1 MPIKLPFLWVLC
13 VIFSSTI
20 YAQSDTISIEKIF
33 SGFGAV
39 ADQDA
44 FFRAKNEDR
53 DYSFGAGFNF
63 GGAWVNHKYN
73 PFSYPLNLV
82 NKLPQILFDKDKSGR
97 TLHYFNLV
105 MKGYTPDS
113 LSSTVIE
120 YGDRPY
126 AGIVFLNFGKRTIR
140 EDDRLF
146 FNSDFRIGFL
156 GTYLPQELQRT
167 THDIARGDG
176 DLPKDPKGWHN
187 QISHGGEITGLLRY
201 QIGYLPWKLSSD
213 HIFQYIPKFE
223 INLGYY
229 TAIGA
234 SLGFKFGKISSSWWG
249 FESDYMEYGDVLNR
263 DYKHWF
269 ESYVY
274 LKTKY
279 DYVIYDAMLQGQF
292 RESVYTLNSNQ
303 LVRNVAQFE
312 TGYMLRLGLYE
323 TWIGLTMRT
332 TNFSL
337 QNRNHYWVN
346 FGGSF
351 MF

>member
-1 MPIKLPFLWVLC
+1 MPLL
-13 VIFSSTI
+13 S
-20 YAQSDTISIEKIF
+20 QQDTILTEKKF

-44 FFRAKNEDR
+44 FYRAKNEDR

-73 PFSYPLNLV
+73 PFSFPLNLV
-82 NKLPQILFDKDKSGR
+82 NKLPQILFDKEKNGR

-113 LSSTVIE
+113 LASTIIE

-126 AGIVFLNFGKRTIR
+126 AGIVFVNFGKRTIR
-140 EDDRLF
+140 EDERLY
-146 FNSDFRIGFL
+146 FNTDFRIGFL
-156 GTYLPQELQRT
+156 GTYLPPELQKY
-167 THDIARGDG
+167 THEIARNGG
-176 DLPKDPKGWHN
+176 EIPKDPKGWSN
-187 QISHGGEITGLLRY
+187 QISDGGEITGLVRY
-201 QIGYLPWKLSSD
+201 QVGMQPFKLNTD
-213 HIFQYIPKFE
+213 KYFQYIPKLE
-223 INLGYY
+223 LNLGYY

-234 SLGFKFGKISSSWWG
+234 SLGFKLGKIGSSWWG
-249 FESDYMEYGDVLNR
+249 FESNYMEYGDVLNR
-263 DYKHWF
+263 DRKTLF

-274 LKTKY
+274 LVGKY
-279 DYVIYDAMLQGQF
+279 DYVLYDAMLQGQF
-292 RESVYTLNSNQ
+292 RESTYTLSPNQ
-303 LVRNVAQFE
+303 LVRSVGQIDM
-312 TGYMLRLGLYE
+312 GYLLRVGLYE
-323 TWIGLTMRT
+323 TWIGLAMRS

-337 QNRNHYWVN
+337 HSRDHYWVN